1 MSNIVPSFLTV
12 FSTFDKF
19 SIPLPFLWTVT
30 VDEPQGLADNINSTL
45 SKADYGAWVAKSPLD
60 WTDTNNN
67 NIFVA
72 QDFTI
77 PGEQIEAVSIGVDSS
92 RGAFMPGQG
101 ISQRVDFLQRNVSIN
116 FLETN
121 ADIETMLF
129 RPWIIALGIDG
140 LLGGKLRSTIT
151 LTQYDRKM
159 KMRKEYTFYG
169 AFPTNA
175 EGVTLNYTGDEFSV
189 KTITFGYTNYKV
201 KYPLEIQGYFTG
213 DVINDTGNIA

>member
-1 MSNIVPSFLTV
+1 MSDIVPSFLTV

-30 VDEPQGLADNINSTL
+30 IDDSQGLIGNINSAL
-45 SKADYGAWVAKSPLD
+45 SKADYGSWNAQSPLGWID
-60 WTDTNNN
+60 SANN
-67 NIFVA
+67 NIYVA

-77 PGEQIEAVSIGVDSS
+77 PSEQVEATSIGVDAS
-92 RGAFMPGQG
+92 RGAYMPGQG
-101 ISQRVDFLQRNVSIN
+101 ISQRVDFLQRNVTIN
-116 FLETN
+116 FLETT

-140 LLGGKLRSTIT
+140 LIGGKLRSTIT

-175 EGVTLNYTGDEFSV
+175 EGTTLNYTGDEFVV

-201 KYPLEIQGYFTG
+201 KYP
-213 DVINDTGNIA
+213 DTLA

>member
-1 MSNIVPSFLTV
+1 MSDLVPSFLAA

-30 VDEPQGLADNINSTL
+30 IDDSQGLIGNINSAL
-45 SKADYGAWVAKSPLD
+45 SKADYTQWTAQSPVGWID
-60 WTDTNNN
+60 SSNN
-67 NIFVA
+67 NIYVA

-77 PGEQIEAVSIGVDSS
+77 PGEQLEAVAVGVDGS
-92 RGAFMPGQG
+92 RGAFMSGQG
-101 ISQRVDFLQRNVSIN
+101 ISQRVDFLQRNVTIN

-129 RPWIIALGIDG
+129 RPWIIALSIDG
-140 LLGGKLRSTIT
+140 LLDGKLRSTIT

-159 KMRKEYTFYG
+159 KLRKEYTFYG
-169 AFPTNA
+169 VFPTNA
-175 EGVTLNYTGDEFSV
+175 EGTTLNYTGDEFSI

-201 KYPLEIQGYFTG
+201 KYPTY
-213 DVINDTGNIA
+213 